1 VYYLYS
7 IIKLFIFN
15 FNKETFYSHFLSS
28 NKLSSLVDILLL
40 KNSDTGIPILFT
52 IGIFL
57 IISPILLYF
66 IRKAKNPN
74 IPVIFAILFFIVLS
88 FIVSPTSSYIY
99 NLLYSNNFAIFPL
112 FLWIIPYLIGA
123 LIAINGFEKSKK
135 TIFFTSFIGFT
146 VYSIFFTINN
156 MPINPA
162 IYTYQLSNG
171 SVKFYTYFV
180 LFSFMII
187 SILMYILEYVANM
200 NNAIINKILN
210 FIEFI
215 GDQTFDLYLIQWI
228 VIDITYWIFSSK
240 IWIIFITV
248 LPAMFIYFFIK

>member
-1 VYYLYS
+1 
-7 IIKLFIFN
+7 
-15 FNKETFYSHFLSS
+15 
-28 NKLSSLVDILLL
+28 
-40 KNSDTGIPILFT
+40 
-52 IGIFL
+52 
-57 IISPILLYF
+57 
-66 IRKAKNPN
+66 
-74 IPVIFAILFFIVLS
+74 
-88 FIVSPTSSYIY
+88 
-99 NLLYSNNFAIFPL
+99 
-112 FLWIIPYLIGA
+112 
-123 LIAINGFEKSKK
+123 
-135 TIFFTSFIGFT
+135 
-146 VYSIFFTINN
+146 

-228 VIDITYWIFSSK
+228 VIDITYWIFS
-240 IWIIFITV
+240 
-248 LPAMFIYFFIK
+248 